1 MTFVHDLRQ
10 RVFLLGQNFPGY
22 EDVLTQALFALLT
35 REHMLWY
42 SKPGRAKTQVA
53 GSLFDLFADAPV
65 FRKQLTKDTMKE
77 ELFGNV
83 VVDNFLKTG
92 REVYNLENG
101 VVEATFAY
109 LDEFFDGSDFLLRA
123 LLNLLNEREF
133 HAKDMGVVTSPL
145 HSVIA
150 TTNFFR
156 DREATEA
163 VLDRFMCKAVLQ
175 GIDGIADSMRATQTY
190 LTYTGK
196 AVPFEPLD
204 YQSLK
209 ELADLVEMPESD
221 GGIIVSPGMRLL
233 HVLLISEFQRRRVEA
248 ATQKWR
254 ADNPDAAEGPD
265 ELELQVPDISP
276 RTMVKLLD
284 FVRASA
290 VLNARMEV
298 TKDDLRGTMYGLVTI
313 GDESGDQELWS
324 KICEDYLGGLS
335 AKQLGSLEKLGV
347 VADQVAALKSERSQ
361 TSNMQL
367 MIGGTAYSTLQL
379 TSSRAL
385 DFVTRN
391 THPALTLAKQQLA
404 AEIANLNRAKTE
416 RFDLLK
422 GW

>member
-1 MTFVHDLRQ
+1 MTFAHDLRE
-10 RVFLLGQNFPGY
+10 RVYLLGQNFPGY
-22 EDVLTQALFALLT
+22 EDVLTQALFALVT

-53 GSLFDLFADAPV
+53 GSLFDMFAGAPV

-83 VVDNFLKTG
+83 VVDDFMKTG
-92 REVYNLENG
+92 SEVYNLDNG
-101 VVEATFAY
+101 IVESVFAY
-109 LDEFFDGSDFLLRA
+109 LDEFFDGADYLLRA

-133 HAKDMGVVTSPL
+133 HAKDMGVVVSPL

-150 TTNFFR
+150 TTNFYR

-175 GIDGIADSMRATQTY
+175 GIDGVADSMRATATY
-190 LTYTGK
+190 LTYAGK

-204 YQSLK
+204 YLGLK
-209 ELADLVEMPESD
+209 ELADQVEAPESA
-221 GGIIVSPGMRLL
+221 GGITVSPGMRLL
-233 HVLLISEFQRRRVEA
+233 HVLLITEFQRRRIEA
-248 ATQKWR
+248 ATKKWH
-254 ADNPDAAEGPD
+254 AENPDAAEEPN
-265 ELELQVPDISP
+265 ELEIMVPDISP

-290 VLNARMEV
+290 ALSGRDAVAQDDVRGVL
-298 TKDDLRGTMYGLVTI
+298 YGLVTI
-313 GDESGDQELWS
+313 GDESGDQELWAEV
-324 KICEDYLGGLS
+324 CNDHLGLS
-335 AKQLGSLEKLGV
+335 SKQLESLENLGDL
-347 VADQVAALKSERSQ
+347 ADQVAALKSERSQ
-361 TSNMQL
+361 TSAMEL
-367 MIGGTAYSTLQL
+367 MIGGRAYSVMSL

-385 DFVTRN
+385 DVITGRD
-391 THPALTLAKQQLA
+391 HPTLRLAKQQISSDITKLSGTK
-404 AEIANLNRAKTE
+404 IA